1 MGETRR
7 IVIVLYPGTELL
19 DVTGPASVFANAND
33 GSRPARYEVVVV
45 AAQAGAM
52 ATSSGVSIVAT
63 HALRSVR
70 GPIDTLLIPGGEGT
84 RAALGDDALVAG
96 IARLAARARRVA
108 SVCSGAFLLAK
119 SGMLDGRRATTHWKY
134 LAELRRAF
142 PRVRVDGDAIFV
154 QDGRYWTS
162 AGVTAGLDL
171 ALALV
176 EADLGREHALAVA
189 RGLVFY
195 LKRPGGQS
203 QFSVPLAAQA
213 ADAPA
218 IERIRQHVLDSP
230 HADLR
235 VSVLAE
241 RAHVSE
247 RHLRRLFRDALDVSP
262 REFVQRARLE
272 QAQRLLCESRASVR
286 EVARRSGYASAD
298 GFSRRFE
305 AAFRVS
311 PRAYRARFQ
320 SGQ

>member
-1 MGETRR
+1 VCVGASLLPQP
-7 IVIVLYPGTELL
+7 VLL
-19 DVTGPASVFANAND
+19 DV
-33 GSRPARYEVVVV
+33 
-45 AAQAGAM
+45 
-52 ATSSGVSIVAT
+52 
-63 HALRSVR
+63 
-70 GPIDTLLIPGGEGT
+70 
-84 RAALGDDALVAG
+84 
-96 IARLAARARRVA
+96 
-108 SVCSGAFLLAK
+108 
-119 SGMLDGRRATTHWKY
+119 RRATTHWKY
-134 LAELRRAF
+134 LASLRRAF
-142 PRVRVDGDAIFV
+142 PRVRVDDDAIFV
-154 QDGRYWTS
+154 QDGRCWTS

-176 EADLGREHALAVA
+176 EADHGRALALAVA

-203 QFSVPLAAQA
+203 QFSVPLAAQS

-247 RHLRRLFRDALDVSP
+247 RHLRRLFREALDVSP
-262 REFVQRARLE
+262 REFVQRVRLE

-286 EVARRSGYASAD
+286 EIARRSGYASAD
-298 GFSRRFE
+298 GFARRFE

-311 PRAYRARFQ
+311 PREYRARFHRDDP
-320 SGQ
+320 